1 MKMKQMIKIKYL
13 KIEYKIIIYFLF
25 ISTILALMTSSAYCI
40 INLRISPTISL
51 KESELNLDRLKM
63 EIAGEFF
70 GIDSRLIL
78 NYRQRGFR
86 PEDIVTAL
94 FFSGDSQR
102 PLNSVFVLRKEEEDW
117 GRVATILGLPPNAH
131 GMQMALTHGK
141 GKKVGLKKKLA
152 QDKKVELKKKFA
164 PEDDIF
170 FIFISDY
177 YKIERDRLWL
187 YFERGFTINDILLAV
202 NLGAHHGIRFELL
215 LRDRERGLDWFM
227 ISRER
232 NIKEERLFL
241 PYRSEMKYRN
251 RPVIK

>member
-1 MKMKQMIKIKYL
+1 MNQIIKIQNINL
-13 KIEYKIIIYFLF
+13 EHLIIICFLF
-25 ISTILALMTSSAYCI
+25 VSLILVLMVGSAYCI
-40 INLRISPTISL
+40 DLRISPTISL
-51 KESELNLDRLKM
+51 EEGELKLDRLKM

-86 PEDIVTAL
+86 PEDIITAL

-102 PLNSVFVLRKEEEDW
+102 PLNLIFVLRKGEEDW
-117 GRVATILGLPPNAH
+117 SRTATILGLPPNAH
-131 GMQMALTHGK
+131 GMHMALTHGK
-141 GKKVGLKKKLA
+141 GKKVGLKR
-152 QDKKVELKKKFA
+152 KFSL
-164 PEDDIF
+164 EGNIF
-170 FIFISDY
+170 ISFISDY

-215 LRDRERGLDWFM
+215 LRNRERGLDWFM
-227 ISRER
+227 ILRER
-232 NIKEERLFL
+232 NIKEEKLFL
-241 PYRSEMKYRN
+241 PYKSEMKYRN

>member
-1 MKMKQMIKIKYL
+1 MNQIIKIQNINL
-13 KIEYKIIIYFLF
+13 EHKIIIYFLF
-25 ISTILALMTSSAYCI
+25 VVITLALMTSSAYCI
-40 INLRISPTISL
+40 IDLRISPTISL
-51 KESELNLDRLKM
+51 KEGELNLDRLKM

-78 NYRQRGFR
+78 NYRQRGFH

-102 PLNSVFVLRKEEEDW
+102 PLNSILTLRKREEDW
-117 GRVATILGLPPNAH
+117 SRVATIIGVPPNAH

-152 QDKKVELKKKFA
+152 QGKKVGPKKKLA
-164 PEDDIF
+164 PEGN
-170 FIFISDY
+170 IFISFISGY

-187 YFERGFTINDILLAV
+187 YFERGFTLNDILLAV
-202 NLGAHHGIRFELL
+202 NLGTHHGIRFELL

-227 ISRER
+227 ILRER

-251 RPVIK
+251 RPVIE

>member
-1 MKMKQMIKIKYL
+1 MNQIIKIQNINL
-13 KIEYKIIIYFLF
+13 EYKTIIYFLF
-25 ISTILALMTSSAYCI
+25 VGLTLALIAASAYGI
-40 INLRISPTISL
+40 DLRISPTISL
-51 KESELNLDRLKM
+51 EEGELKLDRLKM

-78 NYRQRGFR
+78 NYHQRGFS

-102 PLNSVFVLRKEEEDW
+102 PLNLVFVLRKGEEDW
-117 GRVATILGLPPNAH
+117 SRVAALLGLPPNAH
-131 GMQMALTHGK
+131 GMQMALTHGE
-141 GKKVGLKKKLA
+141 GKKVGLRRRL
-152 QDKKVELKKKFA
+152 A
-164 PEDDIF
+164 PEGS
-170 FIFISDY
+170 IFISFISGY
-177 YKIERDRLWL
+177 YKIEMDRLWL

-227 ISRER
+227 ILGER
-232 NIKEERLFL
+232 NIKGEKLFL

-251 RPVIK
+251 KPVIK

>member
-1 MKMKQMIKIKYL
+1 MDQIIKIQNMNL
-13 KIEYKIIIYFLF
+13 EHKIIIYFLF
-25 ISTILALMTSSAYCI
+25 VVITLALITSSAYCI
-40 INLRISPTISL
+40 IDLRISPTISL
-51 KESELNLDRLKM
+51 KEGELNLDRLKM

-78 NYRQRGFR
+78 NFRQRGFL

-102 PLNSVFVLRKEEEDW
+102 PLNSILTLRKREEDW
-117 GRVATILGLPPNAH
+117 SRVVTILGVPPNAH
-131 GMQMALTHGK
+131 GMHMALTHGK

-152 QDKKVELKKKFA
+152 
-164 PEDDIF
+164 PEGDIF
-170 FIFISDY
+170 ISFISDY
-177 YKIERDRLWL
+177 YKIEMGRLRL

-202 NLGAHHGIRFELL
+202 NLGTHHGIRFESL

-227 ISRER
+227 ILRER

-241 PYRSEMKYRN
+241 PYRSEMKYKN
-251 RPVIK
+251 KPVIK

>member
-1 MKMKQMIKIKYL
+1 MKMKQMIKIKSL
-13 KIEYKIIIYFLF
+13 KIEYKIIIYLLF
-25 ISTILALMTSSAYCI
+25 ISTILALMASSAYCI
-40 INLRISPTISL
+40 IDLRISPTISL
-51 KESELNLDRLKM
+51 KEGELNLDRLKM

-102 PLNSVFVLRKEEEDW
+102 PLNSVFVLQKGEEDW
-117 GRVATILGLPPNAH
+117 GRVSTILGLPPNAH

-141 GKKVGLKKKLA
+141 GKKVGLKKKSA
-152 QDKKVELKKKFA
+152 PDKKVEIKRKFA

-227 ISRER
+227 ISMER

>member
-1 MKMKQMIKIKYL
+1 MNQKIKIQNINL
-13 KIEYKIIIYFLF
+13 EYKIIICFLF
-25 ISTILALMTSSAYCI
+25 VGLTLAWIAGSAYCI
-40 INLRISPTISL
+40 DLSISPTISL
-51 KESELNLDRLKM
+51 EEGELKLDRLKM

-102 PLNSVFVLRKEEEDW
+102 PLNSIFVLRKREEDW
-117 GRVATILGLPPNAH
+117 SRVATIIGVPPNAH

-152 QDKKVELKKKFA
+152 
-164 PEDDIF
+164 PEGYIF
-170 FIFISDY
+170 ISFISDY

-202 NLGAHHGIRFELL
+202 NLGTHHRIKFESL

-227 ISRER
+227 ILRER

-241 PYRSEMKYRN
+241 PYRAEMKYRN
-251 RPVIK
+251 RPVLE

>member
-1 MKMKQMIKIKYL
+1 MNQIIKIQNINL
-13 KIEYKIIIYFLF
+13 EHKIIIYFLF
-25 ISTILALMTSSAYCI
+25 VVITSALMTSSAYCI
-40 INLRISPTISL
+40 IDLRISPTISL
-51 KESELNLDRLKM
+51 KEGELNLDRLKM

-78 NYRQRGFR
+78 NYRQRGFL

-102 PLNSVFVLRKEEEDW
+102 PLNSIFVLRKGEKDW
-117 GRVATILGLPPNAH
+117 SNVATILGVPPNAH

-141 GKKVGLKKKLA
+141 GKKVGLKKKLV
-152 QDKKVELKKKFA
+152 QGKKVGLKEKLA
-164 PEDDIF
+164 PEGDIF
-170 FIFISDY
+170 ISFISDY
-177 YKIERDRLWL
+177 YKVEMDRLWL
-187 YFERGFTINDILLAV
+187 YFERGFTLNDILLAV
-202 NLGAHHGIRFELL
+202 NLGTHHGIRFELL

-227 ISRER
+227 ILRER

-251 RPVIK
+251 RPVIE

>member
-1 MKMKQMIKIKYL
+1 MVC
-13 KIEYKIIIYFLF
+13 
-25 ISTILALMTSSAYCI
+25 SAYCI
-40 INLRISPTISL
+40 DLRISPTISL
-51 KESELNLDRLKM
+51 GEGELKLDRLKM

-102 PLNSVFVLRKEEEDW
+102 PLNSIFVLRKGEEDW
-117 GRVATILGLPPNAH
+117 SRVAALLRLPPNAH

-141 GKKVGLKKKLA
+141 GKKVGLKR
-152 QDKKVELKKKFA
+152 KFA
-164 PEDDIF
+164 LEGN
-170 FIFISDY
+170 IFISFISGY
-177 YKIERDRLWL
+177 YRIEMDRLGL

-202 NLGAHHGIRFELL
+202 NLGAHHGIRFESL
-215 LRDRERGLDWFM
+215 LRDRERGLDWFT
-227 ISRER
+227 ILRER

-241 PYRSEMKYRN
+241 PYRSEMKYKN
-251 RPVIK
+251 RPVIE